1 VKRLGLG
8 PKFYDSGVSI
18 PELVEQPDGPYV
30 THADYLKLLHLATL
44 REAVNKVLEAEVEQL
59 LAEQEAIG
67 AAPDLLEALQAV
79 VDAAG
84 PDSGPEIGMAEAAIK
99 KATGGQT

>member
-1 VKRLGLG
+1 MTTTATPRPDTFFIGLDQTRSVRRLGLG

-44 REAVNKVLEAEVEQL
+44 REAVNMVLEAEVERL
-59 LAEQEAIG
+59 LTEREANSAAE
-67 AAPDLLEALQAV
+67 V
-79 VDAAG
+79 
-84 PDSGPEIGMAEAAIK
+84 SGRPMKVEVL
-99 KATGGQT
+99 